1 MSTVGYVNPLFY
13 KKYRKRYDDDIN
25 RDDLEN
31 HCYMPQVFCVHMRAF
46 SEKGG
51 LGYFE
56 EDSHQKLSDEG
67 KCRLYSA
74 ASKSAFWMAMRYSKR
89 MATAWRCFTEVL
101 GDYEV
106 SPWHWDGLLYAL
118 HEAHHTDYEYWKGR
132 LSDFSNENTTEVN
145 KAIRRTESLIEGLDG
160 VAAQAQKAHLL
171 KPQWW
176 TDENDPRDM
185 LRELAKNL
193 GEFKKEHDMSYRLI
207 EAAISNRES
216 PRRILYRVR
225 HIAAGLYF
233 NGLDVQGDTKLHK
246 AIAMA
251 ASVITDLVEPTL
263 SSGCDDELTQ
273 YESKQAGKD
282 IRKAIKAGKFPSSEV
297 ISVPV
302 KPQIVDGKKVLV
314 SEKKISFQIR
324 STFDKR

>member
-13 KKYRKRYDDDIN
+13 KKYRKRYNDDVN

-31 HCYMPQVFCVHMRAF
+31 HCYMPLVFCKHMRAF
-46 SEKGG
+46 YGKGG

-56 EDSHQKLSDEG
+56 GDLQELSDEE
-67 KCRLYSA
+67 KCRLGSA
-74 ASKSAFWMAMRYSKR
+74 ASKNAFWMAMRYSKR
-89 MATAWRCFTEVL
+89 MTIAWKLFTEVL

-106 SPWHWDGLLYAL
+106 RPWHWDGLLFAL
-118 HEAHHTDYEYWKGR
+118 HEAHHTDYEFWKNR
-132 LSDFSNENTTEVN
+132 LSNFSTENTTEIN
-145 KAIRRTESLIEGLDG
+145 KAIRRAESLIQGLDD
-160 VAAQAQKAHLL
+160 VEAQAQKASLL
-171 KPQWW
+171 KPHWW
-176 TDENDPRDM
+176 TDKNDPREM
-185 LRELAKNL
+185 LRELANNL
-193 GEFKKEHDMSYRLI
+193 EVFKKEHDMSHRLI

-246 AIAMA
+246 AIAIA

-263 SSGCDDELTQ
+263 SSGCDDELTH
-273 YESKQAGKD
+273 YESKQAGKV
-282 IRKAIKAGKFPSSEV
+282 IKKAIEAGKFPSSEV

-302 KPQIVDGKKVLV
+302 KTKIIDGKKVLF
-314 SEKKISFQIR
+314 SDKKISFEIR
-324 STFDKR
+324 STFDKK